1 MKWMGTRAGAFGA
14 AMAVVV
20 IASPG
25 WAEEAPPTNYDL
37 VRAAAHQASV
47 ELVQGLRSVHTSGE
61 PLALRAV
68 GTHAGNFLVENA
80 LSSALT
86 EAGIA
91 VRTEAESLDRILEF
105 EVVDLGLTYPHS
117 RRRAWLGERRVTR
130 EARSRLFARLVDPAA
145 ASVVWANAAEAKQT
159 DEVPVSKLVDLEEK
173 SPAEYMKATLPAR
186 RWNKVVEPV
195 VVTGIVVGL
204 IVLFFS
210 NQETN

>member
-1 MKWMGTRAGAFGA
+1 MKWLGARRMALA
-14 AMAVVV
+14 AIAVT
-20 IASPG
+20 IASARP
-25 WAEEAPPTNYDL
+25 ARAQATPTNYEL
-37 VRAAAHQASV
+37 VRAAAHRACV
-47 ELVQGLRSVHTSGE
+47 ELVRAIEPVHATGA

-91 VRTEAESLDRILEF
+91 VRTEAEPGDRKLEF
-105 EVVDLGLTYPHS
+105 EVVDLGLVYPRS
-117 RRRAWLGERRVTR
+117 RRRAWLGERRVER
-130 EARSRLFARLVDPAA
+130 ESRARLFARLVDPAA
-145 ASVVWANAAEAKQT
+145 ASVIWAHSAEAKER
-159 DEVPVSKLVDLEEK
+159 DEVPVSKLADLEEK
-173 SPAEYMKATLPAR
+173 SPADYMKATLPAR
-186 RWNKVVEPV
+186 RWNKVVEPA

>member
-1 MKWMGTRAGAFGA
+1 MWMGARAGALGT
-14 AMAVVV
+14 AMGVLVM
-20 IASPG
+20 ASLA
-25 WAEEAPPTNYDL
+25 WAQAESPPTNYEL
-37 VRAAAHQASV
+37 VRTAAHLASAK
-47 ELVQGLRSVHTSGE
+47 LITGIRSVHAGSE

-91 VRTEAESLDRILEF
+91 VRTEAESLDRVLEF

-130 EARSRLFARLVDPAA
+130 EARARLFARVVDPAA
-145 ASVVWANAAEAKQT
+145 ASVVWADAAEAKQV
-159 DEVPVSKLVDLEEK
+159 DEVPVEKLADLEEK

>member
-1 MKWMGTRAGAFGA
+1 MKWMGARAVALVAIMVTVGARVA
-14 AMAVVV
+14 LAQ
-20 IASPG
+20 
-25 WAEEAPPTNYDL
+25 APPTNYEL
-37 VRAAAHQASV
+37 VRAAAHSACV
-47 ELVQGLRSVHTSGE
+47 ELVTAIKPMHPDGA

-91 VRTEAESLDRILEF
+91 VRTEAGAEDRLLEF
-105 EVVDLGLTYPHS
+105 NVVDLGLVYPRS
-117 RRRAWLGERRVTR
+117 RRRAWLGERRVER
-130 EARSRLFARLVDPAA
+130 EARARLFARLVDPAA
-145 ASVVWANAAEAKQT
+145 ASVVWAQAAEAKER
-159 DEVPVSKLVDLEEK
+159 DEVPVSQLADLEEK
-173 SPAEYMKATLPAR
+173 SPADYMKATLPAR
-186 RWNKVVEPV
+186 RWNRVVEPA

>member
-1 MKWMGTRAGAFGA
+1 MGPRSGAFGTA
-14 AMAVVV
+14 VAVVV
-20 IASPG
+20 LASL
-25 WAEEAPPTNYDL
+25 ARAQATPTNYDL
-37 VRAAAHQASV
+37 VRAAAHLAGV
-47 ELVQGLRSVHTSGE
+47 ELVTGLKTVHTSSE

-80 LSSALT
+80 LSAALT

-91 VRTEAESLDRILEF
+91 VRTEAESIDRILEF

-130 EARSRLFARLVDPAA
+130 EARARLFARLVDPAA
-145 ASVVWANAAEAKQT
+145 ASVVWADAAEAKQT

-173 SPAEYMKATLPAR
+173 SPADYMKATLPAR

>member
-1 MKWMGTRAGAFGA
+1 MKWMGARAIALAAF
-14 AMAVVV
+14 VVMV
-20 IASPG
+20 PG
-25 WAEEAPPTNYDL
+25 PRVAEAQAPLTNYEL
-37 VRAAAHQASV
+37 VRAAAHRASV
-47 ELVQGLRSVHTSGE
+47 ELVTALKAVHQESA

-91 VRTEAESLDRILEF
+91 VRTEAAAEDRVLEF
-105 EVVDLGLTYPHS
+105 EIVDLGLVYPRS
-117 RRRAWLGERRVTR
+117 RRRAWLGERRVER
-130 EARSRLFARLVDPAA
+130 EARARLFARLVDPSV
-145 ASVVWANAAEAKQT
+145 ASVVWAQSAEAKET
-159 DEVPVSKLVDLEEK
+159 DEVPVSQLTDLEEK
-173 SPAEYMKATLPAR
+173 SPAEFMKATLPAR
-186 RWNKVVEPV
+186 RWNKVVEPA